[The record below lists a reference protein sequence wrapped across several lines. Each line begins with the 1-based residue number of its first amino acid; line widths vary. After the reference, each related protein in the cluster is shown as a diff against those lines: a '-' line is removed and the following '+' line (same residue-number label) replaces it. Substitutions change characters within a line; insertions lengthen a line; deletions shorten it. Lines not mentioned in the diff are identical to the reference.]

1 MESKKIK
8 FNGGIKG
15 FPLIKIKSREII
27 DKIRAGSFYMSSLRK
42 YREMYA
48 ECGDDTI
55 GDPNEGKVIIHDAM
69 FVSEEMGLCEQVT
82 DQPIATVNE
91 NDFVFCMF
99 GVNPNKHDKFLF
111 SEEQKQKL
119 IGFDDTA
126 MIVTDVYEFCRRI
139 AKAAEKRNLKISSGF
154 VNYYDETVDNV
165 NLYINLI
172 TKGTENIVFHKTKK
186 YEYQQEYRFTIPNNT
201 GDDYL
206 ELDIGD
212 ISDITEV
219 FSTEEMFSA
228 IIERKANRIEEGL

>member
-8 FNGGIKG
+8 FNGEIKG

-91 NDFVFCMF
+91 NDFVFCM
-99 GVNPNKHDKFLF
+99 
-111 SEEQKQKL
+111 
-119 IGFDDTA
+119 
-126 MIVTDVYEFCRRI
+126 
-139 AKAAEKRNLKISSGF
+139 
-154 VNYYDETVDNV
+154 
-165 NLYINLI
+165 
-172 TKGTENIVFHKTKK
+172 
-186 YEYQQEYRFTIPNNT
+186 YQQV
-201 GDDYL
+201 
-206 ELDIGD
+206 
-212 ISDITEV
+212 IS
-219 FSTEEMFSA
+219 
-228 IIERKANRIEEGL
+228 

>member
-8 FNGGIKG
+8 FNGEIKG

-27 DKIRAGSFYMSSLRK
+27 NKIRSGSFYMSSLRK

-126 MIVTDVYEFCRRI
+126 MIVTDVYEFCR
-139 AKAAEKRNLKISSGF
+139 EKSFNISESF
-154 VNYYDETVDNV
+154 CA
-165 NLYINLI
+165 
-172 TKGTENIVFHKTKK
+172 
-186 YEYQQEYRFTIPNNT
+186 
-201 GDDYL
+201 
-206 ELDIGD
+206 DI
-212 ISDITEV
+212 
-219 FSTEEMFSA
+219 F
-228 IIERKANRIEEGL
+228 RKQ